1 MHEMSVAL
9 SIVKIAETEAKK
21 ANVQEFSAI
30 DLEIGT
36 LAGIEF
42 DSLNFV
48 WDSAVKDTVLEKA
61 TKRIMKIPA
70 KARCEDCAE
79 IYDIEFIHENCPSC
93 DSFRKRITQGKELR
107 IKSLELTI

>member
-1 MHEMSVAL
+1 MSVAL

-61 TKRIMKIPA
+61 AIRIMKIPA
-70 KARCEDCAE
+70 KARCEDCE
-79 IYDIEFIHENCPSC
+79 KTYDIEFIHENCPYC
-93 DSFRKRITQGKELR
+93 DSFRKLITQGKELR
-107 IKSLELTI
+107 IKSLELNL